1 MDEETGLY
9 YYGARYLDPKY
20 SRWLSG
26 DPALSDYIPKAPID
40 DEAKKHNENLPGMGG
55 VFNVVNLHLYHYAGN
70 NPIKYVD
77 PTGKFFIID
86 DLIGAV
92 IQSIRDNNWSNF
104 GEKFKSN
111 FINTWKLIG
120 HSILMLPQTLWFA
133 PQEILGL
140 LLGYGCILGSGG
152 TVDWDGGFT
161 YVNMTDSSWNET
173 GITLGSIGIGDPD
186 VKSHEKGHYYQS
198 WILGP
203 LYLFVIGIPSIIHA
217 AMHRANKCNRCNEL
231 EENGDDDPYKHFWT
245 EQWAEKYNRAPLKTP
260 LKKK

>member
-1 MDEETGLY
+1 M
-9 YYGARYLDPKY
+9 
-20 SRWLSG
+20 
-26 DPALSDYIPKAPID
+26 
-40 DEAKKHNENLPGMGG
+40 
-55 VFNVVNLHLYHYAGN
+55 FNVVNLHLYHYAGN
-70 NPIKYVD
+70 NPVKYVD

-161 YVNMTDSSWNET
+161 YVNMTGSSWKDK
-173 GITLGSIGIGDPD
+173 GITLGSVGIGDPD

-203 LYLFVIGIPSIIHA
+203 LYLFVIGIPSGIHA
-217 AMHRANKCNRCNEL
+217 AMHNTNKCNRCNEL
-231 EENGDDDPYKHFWT
+231 RENGDDDPYKHFWT
-245 EQWAEKYNRAPLKTP
+245 EQWAEKYNKEKNKEE
-260 LKKK
+260 KK

>member
-1 MDEETGLY
+1 M
-9 YYGARYLDPKY
+9 AV
-20 SRWLSG
+20 
-26 DPALSDYIPKAPID
+26 D

-70 NPIKYVD
+70 NPVKYVD

-140 LLGYGCILGSGG
+140 LLGYGFILGSGG

-161 YVNMTDSSWNET
+161 YVNMTDSSWDET

-203 LYLFVIGIPSIIHA
+203 LYLFVIGIPSGIHA
-217 AMHRANKCNRCNEL
+217 AMHNTDKCNRCNEL
-231 EENGDDDPYKHFWT
+231 RENGDNDPYKHFWT
-245 EQWAEKYNRAPLKTP
+245 EQWAEKYNKE
-260 LKKK
+260 KNKEEKNN

>member
-1 MDEETGLY
+1 VGGLQ
-9 YYGARYLDPKY
+9 A
-20 SRWLSG
+20 
-26 DPALSDYIPKAPID
+26 
-40 DEAKKHNENLPGMGG
+40 
-55 VFNVVNLHLYHYAGN
+55 N
-70 NPIKYVD
+70 NPVKYVD

-140 LLGYGCILGSGG
+140 LLGYGFILGSGG
-152 TVDWDGGFT
+152 TVDWDGGFK
-161 YVNMTDSSWNET
+161 YVNFPNRDD
-173 GITLGSIGIGDPD
+173 GITLGSIGMGHPSF
-186 VKSHEKGHYYQS
+186 KSHEKGHYYQS

-203 LYLFVIGIPSIIHA
+203 LYLFVIGIPSGIHA
-217 AMHRANKCNRCNEL
+217 ALHNTNKCNRCNEL
-231 EENGDDDPYKHFWT
+231 RENGDDDPYKHFWT
-245 EQWAEKYNRAPLKTP
+245 EQWAEKYNKEKNKEE
-260 LKKK
+260 KK